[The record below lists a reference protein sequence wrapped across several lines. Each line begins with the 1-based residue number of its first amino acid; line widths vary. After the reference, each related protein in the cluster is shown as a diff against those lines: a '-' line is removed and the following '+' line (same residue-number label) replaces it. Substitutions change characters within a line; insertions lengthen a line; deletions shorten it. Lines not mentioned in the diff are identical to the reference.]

1 MFVLSRNLNLHEVE
15 DGLKESVQ
23 LLEREMQDI
32 IQKMDNISVDEATLD
47 AKIEKRKEDLERTRK
62 RLEALKTVR

>member
-32 IQKMDNISVDEATLD
+32 IQKMDNISVDEETLD
-47 AKIEKRKEDLERTRK
+47 AKIEKRREDLERTRK

>member
-47 AKIEKRKEDLERTRK
+47 AKIEKRREDLERTRK

>member
-32 IQKMDNISVDEATLD
+32 IQKMDNISIDEATLD
-47 AKIEKRKEDLERTRK
+47 AKIEKRREDLERTRK

>member
-1 MFVLSRNLNLHEVE
+1 MFVLTRNLNLHDVE

-47 AKIEKRKEDLERTRK
+47 AKIEKRREDLERTRK

>member
-32 IQKMDNISVDEATLD
+32 MQKMDNISIDEATLD
-47 AKIEKRKEDLERTRK
+47 AKIEKRREDLERTRK

>member
-1 MFVLSRNLNLHEVE
+1 MFVLTRNLNLHDVE

-32 IQKMDNISVDEATLD
+32 IQKMDNISIDEATLD
-47 AKIEKRKEDLERTRK
+47 AKIEKRREDLERTRK